1 MTESAT
7 SPLGADEYIQQI
19 GSRGQR
25 NPLARQSRR
34 RRVKAVNLMR
44 LSIVVFVLALWE
56 FAASTKSID
65 PFLWGQP
72 SQVWATLASWITVGT
87 PHGSLGTQIL
97 VTLEETVF
105 GFAIGVALGVV
116 CGIALGG
123 SSFLADLFSPFIK
136 VANSIP
142 RIILGSI
149 FTVAFGFGLQSKIV
163 LAFVLVFFGVFFNAF
178 QGTREVDGNLI
189 ANARILGA
197 SRAQIIR
204 QVIVPSAFTWILAS
218 LHVSFGFAL
227 IGALVGEILGADQG
241 LGLLIRSSQNNF
253 DMNGVL
259 AGMVVVAVIALI
271 AETLITVLERRI
283 LRWRQPSGSA
293 VIPGIDLESPS
304 RSPTSKRRHLLA
316 PKWLAIV
323 IVTALTLIFC
333 INTITSSGSRG
344 LKSAADLTIMIGGIS
359 KQIYLPYMLAQQ
371 LGLYKK
377 AGVKVNLVDEPAGG
391 DATTNLLSGQVQ
403 GVGGFYDH
411 TIVLQGMGKAT
422 ESVVSMLQSPG
433 EVELCRT
440 DLQGQIHSA
449 AYWKGR
455 SLGITDTGSSTD
467 FLTQY
472 ITTKAGVDPA
482 STTRRGVGAGQ
493 TFLAA
498 LHQKAIDCGMTTEP
512 TASQALASGEA
523 YILVDTRTVAGTQNT
538 FGGLYPATSLY
549 MTTAYVNSHKD
560 IIQKLVNAYV
570 ATLAWIQ
577 THSGSQIADEMPA
590 SYYVGVGKTPTPKH
604 STAKRVSSTPPE
616 RCRRADRA
624 SAWRFCRPSTPR

>member
-344 LKSAADLTIMIGGIS
+344 GGS
-359 KQIYLPYMLAQQ
+359 RPRCDDRP
-371 LGLYKK
+371 
-377 AGVKVNLVDEPAGG
+377 V
-391 DATTNLLSGQVQ
+391 LLL
-403 GVGGFYDH
+403 D
-411 TIVLQGMGKAT
+411 
-422 ESVVSMLQSPG
+422 
-433 EVELCRT
+433 
-440 DLQGQIHSA
+440 
-449 AYWKGR
+449 
-455 SLGITDTGSSTD
+455 
-467 FLTQY
+467 
-472 ITTKAGVDPA
+472 
-482 STTRRGVGAGQ
+482 VGA
-493 TFLAA
+493 
-498 LHQKAIDCGMTTEP
+498 
-512 TASQALASGEA
+512 
-523 YILVDTRTVAGTQNT
+523 V
-538 FGGLYPATSLY
+538 
-549 MTTAYVNSHKD
+549 
-560 IIQKLVNAYV
+560 
-570 ATLAWIQ
+570 
-577 THSGSQIADEMPA
+577 
-590 SYYVGVGKTPTPKH
+590 VGVT
-604 STAKRVSSTPPE
+604 
-616 RCRRADRA
+616 RAA
-624 SAWRFCRPSTPR
+624 TG